1 MAQVKKFLPGFGE
14 YGSID
19 DLTGALL
26 VQQQADVPAAPVAIG
41 KGAWVAL
48 PALGT
53 GKAKLTLRSST
64 SGDSCTLTV
73 YTSSTAAG
81 TLTSHAIL
89 AQTLAAAVAVAVA
102 VGTGRPGSGAYTFEL
117 PLLLSGAAY
126 IYLAVT
132 GATAAN
138 FTAEI
143 SAL

>member
-1 MAQVKKFLPGFGE
+1 MSITKLPLTMQDVAVD
-14 YGSID
+14 SS
-19 DLTGALL
+19 TGAILS
-26 VQQQADVPAAPVAIG
+26 QAASDVPAAPVAIG

-73 YTSSTAAG
+73 YTSSTAVG
-81 TLTSHAIL
+81 TLTAHAL
-89 AQTLAAAVAVAVA
+89 RADTLQPAVALAPA
-102 VGTGRPGSGAYTFEL
+102 VGTDRPAAGAYTCEIG
-117 PLLLSGAAY
+117 LLLSGAAY
-126 IYLAVT
+126 IWLAVT